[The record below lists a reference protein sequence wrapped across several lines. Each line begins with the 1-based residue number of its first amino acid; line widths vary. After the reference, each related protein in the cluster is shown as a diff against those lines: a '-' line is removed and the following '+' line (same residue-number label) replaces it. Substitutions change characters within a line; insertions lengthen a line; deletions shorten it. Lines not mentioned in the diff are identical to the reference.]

1 MDEEIVARQD
11 RWPPPGFEK
20 AGAGTGIPGPTEQPA
35 ADIEHTQPI
44 ERTEDVAADPSE
56 ETAYLGAPLP
66 RIEQLPPG
74 IIVKEDVMGRATGQW
89 IVQIRCECGRRWFDV
104 EMVKTARCPRC
115 ENMVVVEPIA

>member
-1 MDEEIVARQD
+1 VARQD
-11 RWPPPGFEK
+11 RWPPPGYEK
-20 AGAGTGIPGPTEQPA
+20 AGAKGGTPGSAPEQPA
-35 ADIEHTQPI
+35 EDIEHTQLM
-44 ERTEDVAADPSE
+44 ERTEDQAADPAE
-56 ETAYLGAPLP
+56 DTTYLGAPLP

-115 ENMVVVEPIA
+115 ENMVVVEPIV